1 MWAIAGRFWA
11 GCQMQAARL
20 VLLARP
26 TDWGLRDYNIPPVVW
41 GGEIACEHVWG
52 EEATTPSFEQGNKRN
67 PTDKTKEGTKGTPRT
82 VPPSGRHCSLCG
94 AWLGCLGL
102 EPDPTMF
109 CEHMVEVFRGVWRV
123 LRDDGVLWLNLGD
136 SYNGSGGAGGDYA
149 AGGLKDGQPR
159 FPGRNCSGLKPKD
172 LVGIPWRVAFALQA
186 DGWYLRSAVVWA
198 KGVSFCPTYAGSVMP
213 ESCTDRPTSAY
224 EMVFLFTK
232 SGSPTYWTHR
242 DRAGTRLAPRPD
254 YRWQLADG
262 QEQSTEPG
270 GDWRAE
276 RVSCP
281 DCGGTGYVSPE
292 IATELFGSFTSGV
305 KVECERC
312 KALECSDCGLIGTG
326 DACEECGGRMV
337 KSKRRTVRA
346 WVRANLW
353 KGHDYF
359 YDAESVREMAL
370 QPRGQA
376 ETAGRQHKQV
386 MLGREGGT
394 LGTNYGSAGRNLRN
408 VWVLNPKPT
417 KEAHFATF
425 PPSLVTPCVRAGSSA
440 RGCCSACSAPWE
452 RVVEKAAET
461 QGRGRD
467 HIAGGDTTIEHGWEG
482 TPRATLSTTT
492 TGWRPTC
499 DCPAAEPVPCTVFDP
514 FSGSATSGL
523 VAIQEG
529 RHYIGI
535 DASEE
540 YTRDIAIPRLES
552 VSTGIPA
559 AERAA
564 GQLSLLEQ
572 P

>member
-1 MWAIAGRFWA
+1 
-11 GCQMQAARL
+11 
-20 VLLARP
+20 
-26 TDWGLRDYNIPPVVW
+26 
-41 GGEIACEHVWG
+41 
-52 EEATTPSFEQGNKRN
+52 
-67 PTDKTKEGTKGTPRT
+67 
-82 VPPSGRHCSLCG
+82 
-94 AWLGCLGL
+94 
-102 EPDPTMF
+102 
-109 CEHMVEVFRGVWRV
+109 
-123 LRDDGVLWLNLGD
+123 
-136 SYNGSGGAGGDYA
+136 
-149 AGGLKDGQPR
+149 
-159 FPGRNCSGLKPKD
+159 
-172 LVGIPWRVAFALQA
+172 
-186 DGWYLRSAVVWA
+186 
-198 KGVSFCPTYAGSVMP
+198 
-213 ESCTDRPTSAY
+213 
-224 EMVFLFTK
+224 
-232 SGSPTYWTHR
+232 
-242 DRAGTRLAPRPD
+242 
-254 YRWQLADG
+254 
-262 QEQSTEPG
+262 
-270 GDWRAE
+270 
-276 RVSCP
+276 
-281 DCGGTGYVSPE
+281 
-292 IATELFGSFTSGV
+292 
-305 KVECERC
+305 
-312 KALECSDCGLIGTG
+312 
-326 DACEECGGRMV
+326 MV

-353 KGHDYF
+353 RGRDYF
-359 YDAESVREMAL
+359 YDAEAVRETGTYPA
-370 QPRGQA
+370 GTQA
-376 ETAGRQHKQV
+376 AKGSGT
-386 MLGREGGT
+386 REGNRRAAEYATYSGT
-394 LGTNYGSAGRNLRN
+394 RNLRN
-408 VWVLNPKPT
+408 VWTLNPKPT